1 MPSLPLWSRSIQG
14 FHKMVKEK
22 QVIPF
27 LQTRSKLD
35 MQIRDES
42 EDTRK
47 YFSLW
52 PLIIQVRSVIWQR
65 DFTKYDNF
73 CILTAAKKK
82 LYYKPQKISNYSMK
96 HCYYI
101 HLIRHL
107 CKPILLANAESC
119 SKSRLSFFSRD
130 TTSCSSLSRSSIVN
144 FHLHPSILSRVEV
157 PCL

>member
-1 MPSLPLWSRSIQG
+1 
-14 FHKMVKEK
+14 MVKEK

-27 LQTRSKLD
+27 LQTRSKLK
-35 MQIRDES
+35 MHIRDKS

-47 YFSLW
+47 YLSLW
-52 PLIIQVRSVIWQR
+52 SLIIQVRSVIWQR

-82 LYYKPQKISNYSMK
+82 IYYKPQKISNYITK
-96 HCYYI
+96 YYYI
-101 HLIRHL
+101 DLIKHL

-157 PCL
+157 HC